1 MVAVSLTSTPPD
13 EESVEFGDL
22 TLLRQLGHGAYF
34 EVLLVEDPAGRRFA
48 LKRPLPGPRRPELL
62 RLLADEGRVAA
73 RLVHPNIPRLVAAF
87 AEPGAL
93 VFELLDGTTLD
104 ELLDAPAKP
113 PPPAASSL
121 PAPLPNTA
129 SPGLGDA
136 AFLVLAVLD
145 ALGYVHDLP
154 GNVVHR
160 DVGPHNIVV
169 TRSGDPAL
177 IDFGIAVDD
186 DRERWTA
193 TGALRG
199 TLGYLSPEAIRGDV
213 VDHRAD
219 LFAVAAL
226 FYRLVVGRA
235 PFAGRGP
242 RPILNA
248 VARGAFH
255 PVDDPALQAFFT
267 RGLAADPARRFASA
281 ADVVRAVH
289 DVLAARRTPVDPAAA
304 RRTWARLVAPHLGP
318 RATDRGPT
326 LS

>member
-1 MVAVSLTSTPPD
+1 MELS
-13 EESVEFGDL
+13 DL
-22 TLLRQLGHGAYF
+22 TPLRQLGHGSFF
-34 EVLLVEDPAGRRFA
+34 EVMLVEDRAGRRYA
-48 LKRPLPGPRRPELL
+48 LKRPLPGPRHTQLL
-62 RLLADEGRVAA
+62 RLLADEGRVGA

-87 AEPGAL
+87 PQDGAL

-104 ELLDAPAKP
+104 EILKDGVAVDVA
-113 PPPAASSL
+113 
-121 PAPLPNTA
+121 
-129 SPGLGDA
+129 DA
-136 AFLVLAVLD
+136 AFVALAVLD
-145 ALGYVHDLP
+145 ALGYVHALP

-160 DVGPHNIVV
+160 DVGPHNVV
-169 TRSGDPAL
+169 ITRSGDAAL

-226 FYRLVVGRA
+226 FYRLVVGRG
-235 PFAGRGP
+235 PFSGRGP

-248 VARGAFH
+248 VARGAFDA
-255 PVDDPALQAFFT
+255 VDDPALQRFLV
-267 RGLAADPARRFASA
+267 RGLAPQPDARFASA
-281 ADVVRAVH
+281 ADVAAAVRTV
-289 DVLAARRTPVDPAAA
+289 VTARGRSLDPTAA
-304 RRTWARLVAPHLGP
+304 RRTWARLVAPHLVAP
-318 RATDRGPT
+318 SDDRGPT